1 MERLS
6 PAAGHDSAP
15 SYECHRLEEIVLYAV
30 VESELETFLSRG
42 RDRPRTRFVERELRG
57 FLECGILAHG
67 FVDSPG
73 IPRDG
78 MARFR

>member
-15 SYECHRLEEIVLYAV
+15 SYECHRPEETVLYAV
-30 VESELETFLSRG
+30 VESELETFLSRE

-57 FLECGILAHG
+57 FLECGIIAHG
-67 FVDSPG
+67 FVDAAG

-78 MARFR
+78 MARCR